1 MITSTQ
7 KKSGKTTV
15 IEALAA
21 SLVLSKKKVLI
32 IDLNFG
38 NNTITQK
45 HNPENIIQEVA
56 SSINYNQPLK
66 EQKIWSNSSQEGLS
80 LIGCK
85 EGNFTPSEAL
95 YNLDMNA
102 FLKLLK
108 DEFDFILIEGAAL
121 NDYADSQELASFAE
135 EVFTVFSASSSI
147 SHADDKSIKFIA
159 TLGEKNKGTI
169 LNNVLKE
176 NINF

>member
-1 MITSTQ
+1 M
-7 KKSGKTTV
+7 
-15 IEALAA
+15 
-21 SLVLSKKKVLI
+21 
-32 IDLNFG
+32 
-38 NNTITQK
+38 
-45 HNPENIIQEVA
+45 
-56 SSINYNQPLK
+56 
-66 EQKIWSNSSQEGLS
+66 
-80 LIGCK
+80 
-85 EGNFTPSEAL
+85 
-95 YNLDMNA
+95 
-102 FLKLLK
+102 LK